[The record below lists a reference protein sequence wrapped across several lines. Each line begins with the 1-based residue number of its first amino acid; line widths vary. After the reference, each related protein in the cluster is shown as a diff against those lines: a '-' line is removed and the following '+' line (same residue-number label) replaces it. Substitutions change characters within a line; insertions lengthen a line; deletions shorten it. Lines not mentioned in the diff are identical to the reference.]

1 MFRTIGLIAK
11 HGDPRVDETLDR
23 LIGILRSRGLEALL
37 DARTRSAYPGGG
49 IHVAERDTL
58 GERCD
63 LVVVVAGDGTFLGAA
78 RSLVDNDVPLLGVN
92 RGRLGFLADVM
103 PEEMPARLG
112 EILDGDFIEER
123 RFLLDVSVERGGEC
137 VFSEPALNEAVIHK
151 GGMIRLMEFETYID
165 GRLVNSQRSDGL
177 IVATPTGSTAYAL
190 SGGGP
195 ILHAS
200 LDAIVLVPICPHTLS
215 SRPIV
220 VGGESVVEV
229 VLGPDADAEAG
240 APRAGT
246 RCRGDAERL
255 RDRQRIE
262 RQLSCDGQAAADLAP
277 GDRILIRK
285 HRPDLRL
292 IHPAGYDYYATLR
305 AKLHWGKGL

>member
-1 MFRTIGLIAK
+1 MFRSIGLIAK
-11 HGDPRVDETLDR
+11 HGDPRVGETLGR
-23 LIGILRSRGLEALL
+23 LIGMLRSRGLEVVL
-37 DARTRSAYPGGG
+37 DAGSRGLYSGSGTL
-49 IHVAERDTL
+49 VVERDAL

-78 RSLVDNDVPLLGVN
+78 RSLVDSDVPLLGVN
-92 RGRLGFLADVM
+92 RGRLGFLTDVM
-103 PEEMPARLG
+103 PDEMPVRLG
-112 EILDGDFIEER
+112 EILDGHFIEER
-123 RFLLDVSVERGGEC
+123 RFLLDVSVERGGGC
-137 VFSEPALNEAVIHK
+137 IFSEPALNEAVIHK
-151 GGMIRLMEFETYID
+151 GGMTRLMEFETYID

-220 VGGESVVEV
+220 VGGESGVEV
-229 VLGPDADAEAG
+229 VLGHDAQAAVQRSG
-240 APRAGT
+240 PPG
-246 RCRGDAERL
+246 RGDADHL

-262 RQLSCDGQAAADLAP
+262 RQLSCDGQTAAALAP
-277 GDRILIRK
+277 GDRIRIRK

-292 IHPAGYDYYATLR
+292 IHPAGHDYYATLR
-305 AKLHWGKGL
+305 AKLHWGRGL